1 MHVYTPAQRDAPTNM
16 INNAMAVGALHKL
29 RFAQDLILYNLALSE
44 EIEGFQGGIHKDT
57 WQNDPIWQP
66 TRELVERLTGIRD
79 WGEALF
85 ATTVVF
91 EPLVGELF
99 RSGFVMQAAAPQGDF
114 VTPTIMGA
122 GESDA
127 ARELRGARA
136 LFRMLADDPA
146 HGTENREIMQGWLV
160 EWTPPAMDAARNL
173 QPIWSQLS
181 EKVVRFEDSM
191 DRSRERFET
200 LAGEIGIQTPK
211 EVAA

>member
-1 MHVYTPAQRDAPTNM
+1 
-16 INNAMAVGALHKL
+16 
-29 RFAQDLILYNLALSE
+29 
-44 EIEGFQGGIHKDT
+44 
-57 WQNDPIWQP
+57 
-66 TRELVERLTGIRD
+66 VERLTGIRD

-146 HGTENREIMQGWLV
+146 HGAANKETMEGWLA

-191 DRSRERFET
+191 DRSRERFDT
-200 LAGEIGIQTPK
+200 LAGDIGIQTPK